1 MDIYEIYHTDWKDY
15 IQFIMNKNILF
26 RLSNVKEI
34 GNFINNDNF
43 LMINW
48 DNWGVEYFYKKDGI
62 YYQITLNDKFYL
74 NLYYSELVLIK
85 KDCVS
90 NYFIDNNLKK
100 TYEKETLTFYG
111 FFTFNEYKLIID
123 KEIFVFF
130 NFKFYEISYFLKSY
144 NVINV
149 IEYNGNI
156 INYLLNDKDKI
167 CYENYNIFKK
177 YNYII
182 YNKYL
187 KININNNEIIYKKE
201 KGNNYRIIKNNI
213 EDLLLNNHTLQTI
226 LNICSEKNIEIFI
239 NDKTNFKN
247 ILKHIEY
254 LNNFNIK
261 NFVIDNIKN
270 KKNNLIYFDIN
281 FIYYDD
287 NEILENLISKEKIK
301 IKLQNSNNLDYLIN
315 IDMIDS
321 SYIKNIWYE
330 LNNNNLEQYSNILQD
345 SENKRIEKI
354 IHFIWI
360 GNNKIPDPY
369 IEYIESWIKNH
380 NDYKFCFWNDEN
392 IPILINQKYYDD
404 AKTYAMKADI
414 LRYELLYFFGGI
426 YVDTDFLCI
435 KSIDKLIVKY
445 DGFSGYESDKY
456 IAIGLM
462 GFKKYD
468 NMLFNIIK
476 NIPYN
481 IIINYDNNK
490 SIPELTGPIYFT
502 KMWNTYCNEKYHSFS
517 QNYFYSYTFKNRE
530 DKKKYVIDHNSYAI
544 HTWGYS
550 WKKNNSETLSNEY
563 YITKLYL
570 NRLISD
576 KDDFKGIKYKM
587 KYSELSNYLRNKILF
602 YPNCHLEY
610 EKKDKEKKKEKIKV
624 VNIIGLFFSGGI
636 ERYIH
641 YIDKYGDHEKY
652 SYYLLYISNDNYVY
666 EINNMIMISFDWNNN
681 YLNDLLININPNII
695 IDHYSIYINDNTEI
709 YKNMNRSKIIYFVH
723 SAICYSNDISKLYM
737 DNCIHLYKEGAK
749 HNSWNVISNNYYVT
763 LGTEI
768 KYNNNIVRNNNKLDK
783 NEKIHISIIGRI
795 AEEKLPIIFFE
806 KLCNISNSINEYAN
820 INIYGMKD
828 EIFNK
833 EYVLKFENLIISS
846 KIIHHNFIDPHEI
859 DKIYKMTDILLIPSS
874 YETGSFTCIEAY
886 SHGIPV
892 ICRNVYG
899 LKYMVNDGVTG
910 YLCNND
916 DEIIEKLVNIKKF
929 INLNNEIIKK
939 ESFKYNI
946 IDKIYDL
953 EVIINNCYND
963 LYSNKNIIIIT
974 SVINCIDSELSYYH
988 KRSVFSVE
996 ERYKQTLKSI
1006 ISIKSKIPNSEILFC
1021 ECSDLSDYH
1030 SIEKDIA
1037 KNVNYYFNFFG
1048 NEFIKSNVNSKLKG
1062 YGEASIL
1069 LEGIDKLLSMKKNYK
1084 NIFKLSGRYY
1094 LNDKFNYEMFNNSK
1108 NIFTNWDNNYT
1119 SYCTIFYKING
1130 GDIIVFK
1137 NSIKGSLEELK
1148 ENVSIEECI
1157 YKNFN
1162 SNVSINIV
1170 NEVNIS
1176 GLLATEGYLVNV

>member
-1 MDIYEIYHTDWKDY
+1 MEIYEIYHTDWKDY
-15 IQFIMNKNILF
+15 IQFVMNKNILF

-34 GNFINNDNF
+34 GNFITKDNF
-43 LMINW
+43 LIIIWN
-48 DNWGVEYFYKKDGI
+48 NWGKEYFYKKSEI

-74 NLYYSELVLIK
+74 NLYYSDIILIK
-85 KDCVS
+85 QDFVS

-100 TYEKETLTFYG
+100 IYDKDTLTFYG

-123 KEIFVFF
+123 KEIFIFF
-130 NFKFYEISYFLKSY
+130 NFKFYEISYFLKYY
-144 NVINV
+144 NVIKV
-149 IEYNGNI
+149 IEHNGNI

-177 YNYII
+177 YNYTI

-201 KGNNYRIIKNNI
+201 KGNNYRLIKNNI
-213 EDLLLNNHTLQTI
+213 EDLLLNNSTLQTI
-226 LNICSEKNIEIFI
+226 LNICCEKNIKIFI
-239 NDKTNFKN
+239 NTENNFKN
-247 ILKHIEY
+247 ILKNIEY

-281 FIYYDD
+281 FIYYED
-287 NEILENLISKEKIK
+287 NEILENLIEKAK
-301 IKLQNSNNLDYLIN
+301 IKLRNNNNLDYLIN
-315 IDMIDS
+315 IDLIDS

-330 LNNNNLEQYSNILQD
+330 LNNNNLEKYSSILQY

-435 KSIDKLIVKY
+435 KNIDKLIVKY

-481 IIINYDNNK
+481 IIINYENNK
-490 SIPELTGPIYFT
+490 SIPELTGPIFFT
-502 KMWNTYCNEKYHSFS
+502 KMWNTYLNDKYHSFS
-517 QNYFYSYTFKNRE
+517 QNYFYSYTFKDRE
-530 DKKKYVIDHNSYAI
+530 HKKKYLINHNSYAI

-550 WKKNNSETLSNEY
+550 WKNNNNIEILSNEY
-563 YITKLYL
+563 YIKKLYL
-570 NRLISD
+570 NRVIID
-576 KDDFKGIKYKM
+576 EEKFKGIKYKI
-587 KYSELSNYLRNKILF
+587 KYSELSNYLKNKIIF
-602 YPNCHLEY
+602 YPNFNLEY
-610 EKKDKEKKKEKIKV
+610 EKEDKKKIKV

-709 YKNMNRSKIIYFVH
+709 YKNINRSKIIYFVH
-723 SAICYSNDISKLYM
+723 SAICYSNDISKLYI
-737 DNCIHLYKEGAK
+737 DNCIHLYKENTK
-749 HNSWNVISNNYYVT
+749 HSSWKMITNNYYVT

-768 KYNNNIVRNNNKLDK
+768 KYDNCIEKIDKNNKND
-783 NEKIHISIIGRI
+783 KIHISIIGRI

-806 KLCNISNSINEYAN
+806 KLCNISNSINEYAI

-833 EYVLKFENLIISS
+833 EYILKFDNLINNS
-846 KIIHHNFIDPHEI
+846 KIIHHNFVDPNEI
-859 DKIYKMTDILLIPSS
+859 YKIYNVADILLIPSS

-916 DEIIEKLVNIKKF
+916 EEIIEKIVNIKNF
-929 INLNNEIIKK
+929 IYLNNEIIKK

-946 IDKIYDL
+946 VDKIYDL
-953 EVIINNCYND
+953 EVIINNFYTD

-974 SVINCIDSELSYYH
+974 SVINIIDSELSYYY

-1006 ISIKSKIPNSEILFC
+1006 ISIKNKIPNSEILFC
-1021 ECSDLSDYH
+1021 ECSDLSDYQN
-1030 SIEKDIA
+1030 IEKDIA
-1037 KNVNYYFNFFG
+1037 KNVNYYFNFFS
-1048 NEFIKSNVNSKLKG
+1048 NEFIKNNVNSKLKG

-1069 LEGIDKLLSMKKNYK
+1069 LEGINKLLSMKKNYK

-1130 GDIIVFK
+1130 SDIILFK
-1137 NSIKGSLEELK
+1137 NSIIESLEELK

-1162 SNVSINIV
+1162 NNVSINIV
-1170 NEVNIS
+1170 SKVNIS

>member
-15 IQFIMNKNILF
+15 VQFVMNKNILF

-34 GNFINNDNF
+34 GSFINNDNF
-43 LMINW
+43 LIINW
-48 DNWGVEYFYKKDGI
+48 SNWDKEYFYKKSGI

-85 KDCVS
+85 KDFVS

-100 TYEKETLTFYG
+100 IYDKNTLTFYG
-111 FFTFNEYKLIID
+111 FFSFNEYKLIIN
-123 KEIFVFF
+123 KEIFIFF

-144 NVINV
+144 NVIKI
-149 IEYNGNI
+149 IETNGNI
-156 INYLLNDKDKI
+156 INYLLNDTDKI

-177 YNYII
+177 YNYTI

-187 KININNNEIIYKKE
+187 KININNDEIIYKKE
-201 KGNNYRIIKNNI
+201 KGNTYRIIKNNI
-213 EDLLLNNHTLQTI
+213 ENLLLNNSTLQNI
-226 LNICSEKNIEIFI
+226 LTICSEKNIEIFI
-239 NDKTNFKN
+239 RDKNNFNN
-247 ILKHIEY
+247 ILKNIEY

-261 NFVIDNIKN
+261 NFVIDSIEN

-281 FIYYDD
+281 FIYYEH
-287 NEILENLISKEKIK
+287 NEILKNLVEKEKFIIK
-301 IKLQNSNNLDYLIN
+301 DPNNYDYLSS
-315 IDMIDS
+315 IDLIDS
-321 SYIKNIWYE
+321 SYIKNMWYE

-345 SENKRIEKI
+345 SEDKSIQKI

-360 GNNKIPDPY
+360 GNNKIPDIY
-369 IEYIESWIKNH
+369 IDYIESWIKNH
-380 NDYKFCFWNDEN
+380 SDYKFCFWNDDN

-435 KSIDKLIVKY
+435 KNINNLIVKY

-462 GFKKYD
+462 GFKKHD
-468 NMLFNIIK
+468 SMLFNIIK

-481 IIINYDNNK
+481 IITNCDNNK

-502 KMWNTYCNEKYHSFS
+502 KMWNTYSNNKYHSFS
-517 QNYFYSYTFKNRE
+517 QKYFYSYTFE
-530 DKKKYVIDHNSYAI
+530 DKEHKKKFIIDDNTYAI

-550 WKKNNSETLSNEY
+550 WKKNNIETLSDEY

-570 NRLISD
+570 SNMISD
-576 KDDFKGIKYKM
+576 KNNFEIKYKI
-587 KYSELSNYLRNKILF
+587 KYTELSNYLKNKIVF
-602 YPNCHLEY
+602 YSNPQLDC
-610 EKKDKEKKKEKIKV
+610 DKKIKV

-641 YIDKYGDHEKY
+641 YIDKYGDHKKY
-652 SYYLLYISNDNYVY
+652 TYYLLYISNDNYVY
-666 EINNMIMISFDWNNN
+666 EINNMIMISFDWNNS

-709 YKNMNRSKIIYFVH
+709 YKNINRSKIIYFVH
-723 SAICYSNDISKLYM
+723 SAICYNNDISKLYI
-737 DNCIHLYKEGAK
+737 DNCINLYQEDNKD
-749 HNSWNVISNNYYVT
+749 NSWNSVSNNYYVT

-768 KYNNNIVRNNNKLDK
+768 KYNIINKIDK
-783 NEKIHISIIGRI
+783 NNTKVNKNKINISIIGRI

-806 KLCNISNSINEYAN
+806 KLCNISNSIDDYVV

-833 EYVLKFENLIISS
+833 EYVLKFNNLISSS
-846 KIIHHNFIDPHEI
+846 KIIHHNFVDPSEI
-859 DKIYKMTDILLIPSS
+859 NKIYNNTDILLIPSS
-874 YETGSFTCIEAY
+874 YETGSFTCIEAF

-899 LKYMVNDGVTG
+899 LKYMVKDGVTG
-910 YLCNND
+910 YLCDND
-916 DEIIEKLVNIKKF
+916 EEIIEKIVNIKKF
-929 INLNNEIIKK
+929 MNLNNEIIKK

-953 EVIINNCYND
+953 EVIINNFYSG
-963 LYSNKNIIIIT
+963 LRSNKNIIIIT
-974 SVINCIDSELSYYH
+974 SVINCVDYELSYYH

-996 ERYKQTLKSI
+996 ERYQQTLKSI

-1030 SIEKDIA
+1030 RIEKDIK

-1094 LNDKFNYEMFNNSK
+1094 LNDNFNYKMFNNSK

-1130 GDIIVFK
+1130 SDIILFK
-1137 NSIKGSLEELK
+1137 NSIIESLEELK
-1148 ENVSIEECI
+1148 ENISIEECI

-1162 SNVSINIV
+1162 SNVRINIV
-1170 NEVNIS
+1170 TNVNIS
-1176 GLLATEGYLVNV
+1176 GLLATEGYLINV

>member
-15 IQFIMNKNILF
+15 LQFVMNKNILF

-43 LMINW
+43 LIINW
-48 DNWGVEYFYKKDGI
+48 NNWGVEYFYKKDGI

-74 NLYYSELVLIK
+74 NLYYSELTLIK
-85 KDCVS
+85 KDFVS

-100 TYEKETLTFYG
+100 VYNKDTLIFYG
-111 FFTFNEYKLIID
+111 FFIFNEYKLIID
-123 KEIFVFF
+123 KEVFIFF

-187 KININNNEIIYKKE
+187 KININNNKIIYKKE
-201 KGNNYRIIKNNI
+201 KNNNYKIIKNNI
-213 EDLLLNNHTLQTI
+213 EDLLLNNNTLQTI
-226 LNICSEKNIEIFI
+226 LNICSEKNTEIFI
-239 NDKTNFKN
+239 NNENNFKN

-261 NFVIDNIKN
+261 NFVIDNIEN

-281 FIYYDD
+281 FIYYED
-287 NEILENLISKEKIK
+287 NEVLEKLITKEKIK
-301 IKLQNSNNLDYLIN
+301 IKLQNSNSLDYLIN
-315 IDMIDS
+315 INLIDN
-321 SYIKNIWYE
+321 SYIKNIWHE
-330 LNNNNLEQYSNILQD
+330 LNNNNLEQYSSILQN

-435 KSIDKLIVKY
+435 KNIDKLIVKY

-468 NMLFNIIK
+468 NILFNIIK

-481 IIINYDNNK
+481 IIINNNK

-502 KMWNTYCNEKYHSFS
+502 KMWNTYCNEKHHSFS

-530 DKKKYVIDHNSYAI
+530 DKKKYIIDHNNYAI

-570 NRLISD
+570 DRLIID
-576 KDDFKGIKYKM
+576 KDEFKGIKYKI
-587 KYSELSNYLRNKILF
+587 KYSELSNYLKNKILF
-602 YPNCHLEY
+602 YPNIYLEY
-610 EKKDKEKKKEKIKV
+610 EDKKKEKKKEKIKV

-641 YIDKYGDHEKY
+641 YIDKYGDHKKY
-652 SYYLLYISNDNYVY
+652 LYYLLYISNDNYVY

-709 YKNMNRSKIIYFVH
+709 YKNINRSKIIYFVH
-723 SAICYSNDISKLYM
+723 SAICYSNDISKLYI
-737 DNCIHLYKEGAK
+737 DNCIHLYKENTK
-749 HNSWNVISNNYYVT
+749 HSSWSKINNNYYVT

-768 KYNNNIVRNNNKLDK
+768 KYDISNKIDK
-783 NEKIHISIIGRI
+783 NNTKVDKTKIHISIIGRVV
-795 AEEKLPIIFFE
+795 EEKLPIIFFE
-806 KLCNISNSINEYAN
+806 KLCALSNSINEYAT

-833 EYVLKFENLIISS
+833 EYILKFDNLINDS
-846 KIIHHNFIDPHEI
+846 KIIHHNFVDPAKID
-859 DKIYKMTDILLIPSS
+859 DIYKVTNILLIPSS

-916 DEIIEKLVNIKKF
+916 EEIIEKLVNIKKF
-929 INLNNEIIKK
+929 INLNSKIIKK

-946 IDKIYDL
+946 INKIYDL
-953 EVIINNCYND
+953 EVIINNFYNN
-963 LYSNKNIIIIT
+963 LNYNKNIIIIT
-974 SVINCIDSELSYYH
+974 SVINIIDSELSYYY
-988 KRSVFSVE
+988 KRNVFSVE
-996 ERYKQTLKSI
+996 ERYQQTLKSI

-1021 ECSDLSDYH
+1021 ECSDLSNYH
-1030 SIEKDIA
+1030 SIEKDIK
-1037 KNVNYYFNFFG
+1037 KNVNYYFNFFS
-1048 NEFIKSNVNSKLKG
+1048 NESIKNNVNSKLKG

-1069 LEGIDKLLSMKKNYK
+1069 LEGINQLLSMKKNYK

-1094 LNDKFNYEMFNNSK
+1094 LNDKFNYEIFNNSK
-1108 NIFTNWDNNYT
+1108 NIFANWDNNYM

-1130 GDIIVFK
+1130 SDIILFK
-1137 NSIKGSLEELK
+1137 NSIIESLEELK
-1148 ENVSIEECI
+1148 DNVSIEECI

-1162 SNVSINIV
+1162 NNVRINIV
-1170 NEVNIS
+1170 DNLNIS